1 MCDVPQLSEL
11 NLEGIDTVAI
21 DLETYDPNLKTK
33 GSGAVRKDGFVT
45 GIAIATK
52 NQTFYFPIAHHM
64 TDNLNTKETWNYLNE
79 KVFQNKDITKVF
91 HNAMYDVCWIRS
103 ATGQMLKGK
112 LLDTMIAASVID
124 ETRMRYSLDSISK
137 DYLKESKYKYDLAEK
152 VLEWSNGMIKD
163 PMSNMHKLPHHLVK
177 DYAEQDVNLTLKL
190 WELFEKKLDEVLYTK
205 IKADGSKEFKTCRKI
220 FELETK
226 LFPCLVDMKFK
237 GVRIDVE
244 KAKVLGKLLEK
255 RRDNLLKIIKKH
267 TDVDIDIWAASSI
280 KALLEHQKI
289 TDYEKTKDRK
299 KKLKGKDGKNI
310 LDDKGEPKTELV
322 PSTTPK
328 LPKDYL
334 KTHKNRF
341 LRMIVKAREC
351 DKAKGTF
358 VEGLLSFVHEGRIHA
373 DINQIRSDQGGTVT
387 GRFSMSNPN
396 LQQIPSKGII
406 GKKMRELF
414 IPDEGCVWG
423 SFDYSQQEPRIVVHY
438 ALTLYPYKNPDI
450 EMPNNLRESLE
461 RIEKSYKT
469 SDVDFHQVVADMAQI
484 SRTTAKTINLGLFYG
499 MGKIKLASE
508 LNLTKAQANTL
519 FNTYHEKAP
528 FVKKLSQDL
537 IEFAEDNKLLF
548 TLGDRFCRFNRWETR
563 DREWNSK
570 INRYEP
576 VDILTE
582 EKAKIA
588 FKAELLDKFK
598 DSIADNYMKDFTNY
612 YKPAFTYKAL
622 NRLIQGSAA
631 DMTKKAMVD
640 LYEQGIL
647 PQIQIHDEL
656 CLSIK
661 NDKEA
666 KKVEQTMKYAIPLK
680 VPNKVNYKKGSN
692 WGSIK

>member
-280 KALLEHQKI
+280 KTLLEHQKI

-351 DKAKGTF
+351 DKAKNTF
-358 VEGLLSFVHEGRIHA
+358 VEGLLDFVHEGRIHA

>member
-33 GSGAVRKDGFVT
+33 GLGAVRKDGFVT

-267 TDVDIDIWAASSI
+267 TDVDVDIWAASSI
-280 KALLEHQKI
+280 KALLEHEKI

-310 LDDKGEPKTELV
+310 LDEKGEPKTELV

-484 SRTTAKTINLGLFYG
+484 PRTTAKTINLGLFYG

-570 INRYEP
+570 INRYDP

-582 EKAKIA
+582 EKAKTA

>member
-1 MCDVPQLSEL
+1 
-11 NLEGIDTVAI
+11 
-21 DLETYDPNLKTK
+21 
-33 GSGAVRKDGFVT
+33 
-45 GIAIATK
+45 
-52 NQTFYFPIAHHM
+52 M

-280 KALLEHQKI
+280 KTLLEHQKI

-351 DKAKGTF
+351 DKAKNTF
-358 VEGLLSFVHEGRIHA
+358 VEGLLDFVHEGRIHA